1 MFKYTL
7 WFVEF
12 CTAFYTTYSCIGS
25 DDTDDTLG
33 ITTTAATATAAVGLP
48 NGYVETNDIEN
59 FKASTMYVES
69 LSDEELAKFKQNID
83 LEEFTYQDDSAKD
96 DIDLGNS
103 KTM

>member
-12 CTAFYTTYSCIGS
+12 CTAFYTTYSSIGS
-25 DDTDDTLG
+25 DDVDTLG
-33 ITTTAATATAAVGLP
+33 ITTTASTATAAVGLP

-83 LEEFTYQDDSAKD
+83 LEDFTYQDDSTN

>member
-12 CTAFYTTYSCIGS
+12 CTSFYITYTSIGDE
-25 DDTDDTLG
+25 DDPFG

-48 NGYVETNDIEN
+48 NGYVETNDIEH

-69 LSDEELAKFKQNID
+69 LSDEELAKFKQNMD
-83 LEEFTYQDDSAKD
+83 LEEFTYQDDSAN

>member
-1 MFKYTL
+1 MNFL
-7 WFVEF
+7 SWVLEF
-12 CTAFYTTYSCIGS
+12 CTAFYSTYTTGRP
-25 DDTDDTLG
+25 DDVDG
-33 ITTTAATATAAVGLP
+33 ILTTVTTAATMVGAP
-48 NGYVETNDIEN
+48 NAYIETNDIEN